1 MEAKRDLT
9 PLYAI
14 LQGKEMDV
22 STHEPSQSQSLGEV
36 FDHGTIFFLN
46 FYRARS
52 KSSNDND
59 SIIKFHKSYFHLNPC
74 CDQVVV
80 H

>member
-22 STHEPSQSQSLGEV
+22 SEQNQSQSLGEV
-36 FDHGTIFFLN
+36 FDHGTTNLLT
-46 FYRARS
+46 FYRAPS
-52 KSSNDND
+52 ASSNDNA
-59 SIIKFHKSYFHLNPC
+59 L
-74 CDQVVV
+74 
-80 H
+80 

>member
-22 STHEPSQSQSLGEV
+22 TSHEPSQSQSLGEV
-36 FDHGTIFFLN
+36 FDHGTTYSLN

-52 KSSNDND
+52 TS
-59 SIIKFHKSYFHLNPC
+59 
-74 CDQVVV
+74 
-80 H
+80 

>member
-22 STHEPSQSQSLGEV
+22 SEQNQSQSLGEV
-36 FDHGTIFFLN
+36 FDHGTTNLLT
-46 FYRARS
+46 FYRAPS
-52 KSSNDND
+52 ASSNDNA
-59 SIIKFHKSYFHLNPC
+59 
-74 CDQVVV
+74 
-80 H
+80 

>member
-22 STHEPSQSQSLGEV
+22 TSHEPSQSQSLGEV
-36 FDHGTIFFLN
+36 FDHGTTYFLIFIAPVLC
-46 FYRARS
+46 
-52 KSSNDND
+52 
-59 SIIKFHKSYFHLNPC
+59 HKMITLI
-74 CDQVVV
+74 
-80 H
+80 